1 MGNHDREQKT
11 LYELEIL
18 DDIVIN
24 NLNSG
29 CSVSSLTKENMEHW
43 QGIAKS
49 QQEIIK
55 KKLVCVAF
63 ALNKEKR
70 IRCYIQNHQSR
81 LCYLIDSLINQY
93 MQGTQE
99 SIQDEA
105 EYFKTVEIVFDVL
118 ANLMLFLSNQF
129 GEYFNFDEKA
139 TVSVKLEKLYLF
151 KDRVTNLEKL
161 IPNQKSELLNLCLQ
175 PVNEFLDGRTESHIT
190 FRELSYYDILLKEVE
205 AVARADTPFDNSL
218 KFTLLCLNYNSF
230 QFFRYLTKEIET
242 ALAQDESHSAKVT
255 RLSWYLKS
263 YNQIVEKP
271 DLYFKS
277 KQASIK
283 TQINNWIIEEI
294 WFLEKSLQVTKSS
307 FAGVSNQ
314 TCTDFKIHTEL
325 SVAQLGYFIRLL
337 FDTGV
342 FRNQNQRE
350 VLKFFSNHT
359 RTRQVD
365 TISPESLRT
374 KFYNIEEGT
383 RDSIKEIVISMLNEI
398 NKKH

>member
-1 MGNHDREQKT
+1 MGNHDREQT
-11 LYELEIL
+11 TYYELEIL

-29 CSVSSLTKENMEHW
+29 CSVSSLTKENLEHW

-55 KKLVCVAF
+55 KKLVCAAF
-63 ALNKEKR
+63 ALNREKR

-81 LCYLIDSLINQY
+81 LCYLIDSLINHY

-99 SIQDEA
+99 GIQDVE

-129 GEYFNFDEKA
+129 DEYFNFDEKA
-139 TVSVKLEKLYLF
+139 TVSVKLEKFYLF
-151 KDRVTNLEKL
+151 RDRVTNLEKL
-161 IPNQKSELLNLCLQ
+161 TSNQNSELLNLCLQ
-175 PVNEFLDGRTESHIT
+175 PVNEFLDGKTESQIT
-190 FRELSYYDILLKEVE
+190 FRELTYYDILLKEVE
-205 AVARADTPFDNSL
+205 AVTRADIPFDNSL

-255 RLSWYLKS
+255 RLSWYLKT
-263 YNQIVEKP
+263 YNQIIEKP
-271 DLYFKS
+271 DLVFKP

-294 WFLEKSLQVTKSS
+294 WFLEKSLQVTKYPV
-307 FAGVSNQ
+307 AGVSNQ
-314 TCTDFKIHTEL
+314 IFTDFKIHTEL
-325 SVAQLGYFIRLL
+325 SVAQIGYFIRLF
-337 FDTGV
+337 FDTGI

-359 RTRQVD
+359 RTRQVE

-383 RDSIKEIVISMLNEI
+383 RESIKEIVISMLNEI